1 MVVVVCWGVSSEAA
15 RVVSGSRGGG
25 GVKDTSKNLV
35 LKVGGG
41 ATTVRDVVPLDG
53 LNGVG
58 PGDFDAA
65 KV

>member
-1 MVVVVCWGVSSEAA
+1 MVVGVRWGVSGEAT
-15 RVVSGSRGGG
+15 RGVVGGGGGG